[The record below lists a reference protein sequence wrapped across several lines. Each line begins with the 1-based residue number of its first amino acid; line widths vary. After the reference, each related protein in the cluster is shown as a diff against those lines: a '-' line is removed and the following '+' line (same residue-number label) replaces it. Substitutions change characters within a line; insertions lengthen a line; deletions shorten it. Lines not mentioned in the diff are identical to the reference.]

1 MILAYCYGECMVNEP
16 LDMPQNSI
24 EQQLADQQNQQN
36 QQNMSTAM
44 SSSGNKDQQP
54 EYAQVANIVSDLDR
68 RLRTLEERY
77 SNLRK
82 KLQITDENLL
92 DAERSFSKELRT
104 FNQESLDVK
113 KQVNEFSEKMGMLGN
128 EMENV
133 AQKSDL
139 KVVEKYLDMW
149 NPSNFVTR
157 TELKAY
163 LKSKGLY
170 NISKEPDDNE
180 E

>member
-1 MILAYCYGECMVNEP
+1 MVNEP
-16 LDMPQNSI
+16 FDMPQNSV
-24 EQQLADQQNQQN
+24 EQQLADQQN
-36 QQNMSTAM
+36 MSTAM
-44 SSSGNKDQQP
+44 SSSASSGNKDQQP
-54 EYAQVANIVSDLDR
+54 EYAQVAGIVSDLDR
-68 RLRTLEERY
+68 RLRILEERY

-82 KLQITDENLL
+82 KLQLTDENLL
-92 DAERSFSKELRT
+92 DAERTFSKELKG
-104 FNQESLDVK
+104 FNQESLELK
-113 KQVNEFSEKMGMLGN
+113 KQTNDFSEKIGMLGS

-170 NISKEPDDNE
+170 DSPKDLSDDTE